1 MDTYVVDIINPKAL
15 RLLEDLADMKL
26 IDLKKTES
34 PANQVPVNQLS
45 DEEIALARERV
56 MRGSP
61 GIDLDGLL
69 AHLRESRQ
77 DRKLPFRDEE

>member
-1 MDTYVVDIINPKAL
+1 MDTYTVDILNPKAL

-26 IDLKKTES
+26 IDLKKAGS
-34 PANQVPVNQLS
+34 LGNLLS
-45 DEEIALARERV
+45 DEEKALARERV

-61 GIDLDGLL
+61 NMDIEGML

-77 DRKLPFRDEE
+77 DRELPFRDGK